1 MGVHF
6 HHTSFTVSDIVAA
19 EKFIVDLFGMKR
31 IGGGTYDFEYIRT
44 VTGYKEAVL
53 EISFLSFPDSGEN
66 LELIEYVK
74 PKGEPVST
82 ATCRPGAAHL
92 SFKVEDIEGDYKRL
106 SEHGVRFKAPPV
118 EITFGINKGSKAVY
132 FNGPDGI
139 ALELIQ
145 PADPGNGPTDS
156 EGEGP
161 DF

>member
-6 HHTSFTVSDIVAA
+6 HHTSFTVSDIAAA
-19 EKFIVDLFGMKR
+19 EKFFVDLFGMKR
-31 IGGGTYDFEYIRT
+31 IGGGTYDFDYIRT
-44 VTGYKEAVL
+44 VIGYNDAVL
-53 EISFLSFPDSGEN
+53 EIAFLSYPDSGEN

-92 SFKVEDIEGDYKRL
+92 SFKVEDIEADYRRL
-106 SEHGVRFKAPPV
+106 KGKGVRFKAPPV

-145 PADPGNGPTDS
+145 PASAGTAPA
-156 EGEGP
+156 EA
-161 DF
+161 

>member
-6 HHTSFTVSDIVAA
+6 HHTSFTVSDIAAA
-19 EKFIVDLFGMKR
+19 EKFFVDLFGMKR
-31 IGGGTYDFEYIRT
+31 IGGGTYDFDYIRT
-44 VTGYKEAVL
+44 VIGYNDAVL
-53 EISFLSFPDSGEN
+53 EIAFLSYPDSGEN

-92 SFKVEDIEGDYKRL
+92 SFKVEDIEADYRRL
-106 SEHGVRFKAPPV
+106 KGKGVRFKAPPV
-118 EITFGINKGSKAVY
+118 EITFGMNKGSKAVY

-145 PADPGNGPTDS
+145 PASAGTSPA
-156 EGEGP
+156 
-161 DF
+161 

>member
-19 EKFIVDLFGMKR
+19 ERFFVDLFGMKR
-31 IGGGTYDFEYIRT
+31 IGGGTYDFDYIRT
-44 VTGYKEAVL
+44 VTGYNDAIL
-53 EISFLSFPDSGEN
+53 EIAFLSYPDSGEN

-74 PKGEPVST
+74 PRGEPVST

-92 SFKVEDIEGDYKRL
+92 SFKVEDIEADYRRL
-106 SEHGVRFKAPPV
+106 KEKGVRFKAPPV
-118 EITFGINKGSKAVY
+118 EITFGINKGSRAVY

-145 PADPGNGPTDS
+145 PAS
-156 EGEGP
+156 GETSPAAALAGV
-161 DF
+161 

>member
-6 HHTSFTVSDIVAA
+6 HHTSFTVSDIAAA
-19 EKFIVDLFGMKR
+19 EKFFVDLFGMKR
-31 IGGGTYDFEYIRT
+31 IGGGTYDFDYIRT
-44 VTGYKEAVL
+44 VIGYNDAVL
-53 EISFLSFPDSGEN
+53 EIAFLSYPDSGEN

-92 SFKVEDIEGDYKRL
+92 SFKVEDIEADYRRL
-106 SEHGVRFKAPPV
+106 KGKGVRFKAPPV

-145 PADPGNGPTDS
+145 PASAGTSPA
-156 EGEGP
+156 
-161 DF
+161 